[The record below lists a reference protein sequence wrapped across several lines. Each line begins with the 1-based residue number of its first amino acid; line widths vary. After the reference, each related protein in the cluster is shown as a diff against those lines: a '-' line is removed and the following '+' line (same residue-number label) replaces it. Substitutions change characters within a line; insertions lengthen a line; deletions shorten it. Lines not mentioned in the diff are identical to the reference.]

1 MEVFTMK
8 ATATKLTYRPIDRIP
23 YPNAATRREVLRK
36 IVDFAL
42 ITASGMGI
50 AAMLLLL
57 TALGC

>member
-1 MEVFTMK
+1 MK